1 MPELYKGG
9 GGMANQRRMKKMS
22 KFVKPGNFRP
32 VNKNIKYIELGDKQ
46 VPIDADMADLE
57 NNRAFK
63 QCQDNTQAYYSFKKR
78 QLFPKKTGPSQT
90 ELEK

>member
-1 MPELYKGG
+1 M
-9 GGMANQRRMKKMS
+9 
-22 KFVKPGNFRP
+22 
-32 VNKNIKYIELGDKQ
+32 
-46 VPIDADMADLE
+46 PIDADMADLE

-90 ELEK
+90 ELEKQLSKQMVGAFKLL